1 MPPFPVL
8 IACLLSPS
16 HLELMCPSLSFAQA
30 MEKLKGTKDISK
42 LSSVNLDSLMT
53 RPSTVR

>member
-1 MPPFPVL
+1 
-8 IACLLSPS
+8 
-16 HLELMCPSLSFAQA
+16 